1 MREPQRQVGPQGLVD
16 RVHPEPDVGGDEAA
30 ARDEREQE
38 AGHDHPLGPRPCT
51 TTLGSSGGR
60 PSMCSANSF
69 SSETRAT
76 APGSWATAADPS
88 RRGEGGGVPIT
99 RCGAPGPSVPSVSS
113 MSLMTTS
120 APSPSA
126 RRSWVTPL
134 RGNPH
139 RDEHQ
144 EAHPAEED
152 HQALGDR
159 PGPAEGEAARVG
171 LDPGLRDVGDDVALG
186 LRGQRAVGEHRHG
199 LGPGQHRRVDL
210 GRGGR
215 GQRRRVLAVGQ
226 RAARPGEA
234 VALRAVG
241 AEQLRADARCP
252 PSGVHLLGGRNR
264 GAAAQRGD
272 VTGDVVDLPRGER
285 HRLALVLRADFL
297 GRHAAGGHLEVD
309 RGRARADQAGSPARC
324 PGPRGRGSSSSSPG
338 TGPCRP

>member
-1 MREPQRQVGPQGLVD
+1 MCSGELFLVGDQGHGPGLLGH
-16 RVHPEPDVGGDEAA
+16 RGGPEQ
-30 ARDEREQE
+30 ARRGRRS
-38 AGHDHPLGPRPCT
+38 ADHPVR
-51 TTLGSSGGR
+51 R
-60 PSMCSANSF
+60 
-69 SSETRAT
+69 TRA
-76 APGSWATAADPS
+76 S
-88 RRGEGGGVPIT
+88 V
-99 RCGAPGPSVPSVSS
+99 PSVPSVSS

-120 APSPSA
+120 PPLRPRRA

-152 HQALGDR
+152 HQTLGDR

-210 GRGGR
+210 ARGGL
-215 GQRRRVLAVGQ
+215 GQRGRVLAVGQ

-241 AEQLRADARCP
+241 AEQLRADAGVPLR
-252 PSGVHLLGGRNR
+252 GVHLLGGRNR

-272 VTGDVVDLPRGER
+272 VTGDVLDLPRGER
-285 HRLALVLRADFL
+285 HRLAVVLRADFL

-309 RGRARADQAGSPARC
+309 RGRARADQAGSLRGALGLEAVAARAVRLEQLLAGRDVLLS
-324 PGPRGRGSSSSSPG
+324 PDRGRGLRAAPREVSDP
-338 TGPCRP
+338 